1 MTPHPPFNE
10 AVYLTLSPEAQDK
23 VYHIYVIASMLHA
36 NHCSPLKP
44 YEFDR
49 LYDKSSSEL
58 ESISGQVKNRLEN
71 IEGE

>member
-1 MTPHPPFNE
+1 MKPQPPFNE
-10 AVYLTLSPEAQDK
+10 VVYLTLSPEAQEK
-23 VYHIYVIASMLHA
+23 VFHIYIIASMLHA

-49 LYDKSSSEL
+49 LYDKPSAEL
-58 ESISGQVKNRLEN
+58 ELISGQVKRRLEN

>member
-1 MTPHPPFNE
+1 
-10 AVYLTLSPEAQDK
+10 
-23 VYHIYVIASMLHA
+23 MLHA